1 MMKNILW
8 ALVLVMVVGTAGA
21 SGEGGD
27 TITTSSGLR
36 YVITERGNG
45 TRAEAGDKVVAHYTG
60 KFSNGEIFDSSVQS
74 GTPFT
79 FNLGKGQVIKGWDEG
94 FALLKE
100 GDKATFI
107 IPYQL
112 AYGERGRPPQIPA
125 KATLIFDVELLE
137 VHEPVVAVPYEIEV
151 ERKFLIFFKKKEK
164 LEEVTTESGLK
175 YYVVHEGTGDMPN
188 KGAKVVVHYTGY
200 LEDGSTFD
208 SSVERGQPFK
218 FPIGQGRVIKG
229 WDEGVAMMKTGGKRR
244 FIIPPELGYGERGLN
259 KIPANS
265 TLIFDVE
272 LLNYENQP
280 QH

>member
-137 VHEPVVAVPYEIEV
+137 VH
-151 ERKFLIFFKKKEK
+151 
-164 LEEVTTESGLK
+164 
-175 YYVVHEGTGDMPN
+175 
-188 KGAKVVVHYTGY
+188 
-200 LEDGSTFD
+200 
-208 SSVERGQPFK
+208 
-218 FPIGQGRVIKG
+218 
-229 WDEGVAMMKTGGKRR
+229 
-244 FIIPPELGYGERGLN
+244 
-259 KIPANS
+259 
-265 TLIFDVE
+265 
-272 LLNYENQP
+272 
-280 QH
+280 